1 MTNCLHP
8 GSVPLDCPRK
18 VHLPTVIAPT
28 EVYCSQRPR
37 ILESSAIN
45 SRIDRFTKPLLY
57 LQNDPM
63 SNDAEETGLSLIFGI
78 VGILIA
84 FTALLIAYLQL
95 RRMRTER
102 IQVVYELA

>member
-1 MTNCLHP
+1 
-8 GSVPLDCPRK
+8 
-18 VHLPTVIAPT
+18 
-28 EVYCSQRPR
+28 
-37 ILESSAIN
+37 
-45 SRIDRFTKPLLY
+45 
-57 LQNDPM
+57 M